1 MFRDSRFR
9 ILFRFRVLWP
19 EGCRVKGIGLRSCV
33 SVRAGVLDHN
43 SRIQRRTCLYEKSL
57 KPILEGSGELTK

>member
-19 EGCRVKGIGLRSCV
+19 QGCRVKGIGLGSCV

-43 SRIQRRTCLYEKSL
+43 SRIQRMKS
-57 KPILEGSGELTK
+57 PSNPYWEGQVNLLNRL